1 LFPFSRGAHCGP
13 TATRDGFRDTRKL
26 DTASNLGCRDH
37 FVYHILRKQPSRLS
51 QLLGD
56 TMQHVK
62 PLAFALLLFLL
73 AAGTLTAG
81 GDAFLGAFDGKG
93 FDGKSSMEWVFKK
106 GKDGAVSVSVMIF
119 QPQGK
124 GKKSLG
130 RGPGKNVK
138 VQGDKLEFE
147 IDWFQSQPIKGPKG
161 ARYVAEINDN
171 KLTVN
176 WSAGDDKG
184 ELTAVNRNP
193 KVVAKKDDK
202 KGDKTKSV
210 TSKVYLSGL
219 TDDKLI
225 PIQKGTVTQLALV
238 IPMGKASKAQWLKV
252 TRDTKF
258 VLVNGDESKTYN
270 QNNVLDDPAV
280 RMEFRERYVT
290 LERQGNVALTVTAT
304 AKKK

>member
-1 LFPFSRGAHCGP
+1 
-13 TATRDGFRDTRKL
+13 
-26 DTASNLGCRDH
+26 
-37 FVYHILRKQPSRLS
+37 
-51 QLLGD
+51 
-56 TMQHVK
+56 MQHVK

-124 GKKSLG
+124 SKKSLG

-161 ARYVAEINDN
+161 AKYVAEINDN